1 MDRVWVKEYP
11 PGVAADIALE
21 PRETLVTM
29 FERACQRYR
38 DRRAFASG
46 GRVITYGQLD
56 DLSRRFAAWL
66 QSLPGVRPGAR
77 VAVMLPNVLQY
88 PVVLFGAWRAGMVI
102 VNCNPLYTAHELAHQ
117 LTDSGATVL
126 VIVGHRAGVFADVAA
141 ETPVR
146 HVLATGVGDLL
157 GPVRGPL
164 TNFAVRHI
172 YRLGSGS
179 APGAISWARALGRSA
194 ADFRPD
200 ATVGPEDLACLQYT
214 GGTTGRSKGAMLTHR
229 NLVANVRQINAWFA
243 PKQGPGTEIVITPL
257 PLYHVYALTCNC
269 LAYVD
274 LGALN
279 VLILDPRKIDVLI
292 RELRRWKFTAMTGVN
307 TLYQAL
313 ASHPDAGR
321 VDWSHLKIASAGGM
335 AVMKATA
342 DRWAALTGTCLHE
355 GYGLSETSPV
365 VTSNPATLEC
375 YNGSIGLPLPGTD
388 VCLRDD
394 AGAPAPAGESGELC
408 VRGPQVM
415 KGYWRNADATAASM
429 TTDGYFRT
437 GDIAT
442 MDARGYFRI
451 VDRKKD
457 MIDVA
462 GLKVYPNE
470 VEGVAT
476 GHPAIQEAACI
487 GVPDERTG
495 EAVMLYVVLR
505 PGASLAADELRDWLR
520 QDLAPYKIPRHV
532 EFRDTLP
539 KSPVGKVLR
548 RELRDG
554 HTARAT

>member
-1 MDRVWVKEYP
+1 
-11 PGVAADIALE
+11 
-21 PRETLVTM
+21 
-29 FERACQRYR
+29 
-38 DRRAFASG
+38 
-46 GRVITYGQLD
+46 
-56 DLSRRFAAWL
+56 
-66 QSLPGVRPGAR
+66 
-77 VAVMLPNVLQY
+77 MLPNVLQY

-117 LTDSGATVL
+117 LSDSGATVL
-126 VIVGHRAGVFADVAA
+126 VIVGHRAGVFAEVAA

-146 HVLATGVGDLL
+146 HVLATGVGDML
-157 GPVRGPL
+157 GAVRGPL

-172 YRLGSGS
+172 YRLGTGS
-179 APGAISWARALGRSA
+179 APGAVSWSRAMDRSA
-194 ADFRPD
+194 ADFTPD
-200 ATVGPEDLACLQYT
+200 AAVCPEDLACLQYT

-243 PKQGPGTEIVITPL
+243 PKQSPGTEIVITPL

-279 VLILDPRKIDVLI
+279 VLILDPRKIGVLI
-292 RELRRWKFTAMTGVN
+292 RELRRWKFTAITGVN
-307 TLYQAL
+307 TLYQAV
-313 ASHPDAGR
+313 ADHPDVNR

-335 AVMKATA
+335 AVMPATA
-342 DRWAALTGTCLHE
+342 ERWAAVTGSCLHE

-365 VTSNPATLEC
+365 VTTNPATLDC
-375 YNGSIGLPLPGTD
+375 YNGTIGLPLPGTD
-388 VCLRDD
+388 VTLRDD
-394 AGAPAPAGESGELC
+394 AGAPVASGASGELC

-415 KGYWRNADATAASM
+415 KGYWRDPEATAESM

-470 VEGVAT
+470 VEAVAT
-476 GHPAIQEAACI
+476 RHPAVLEAACI
-487 GVPDERTG
+487 GVADDRTG

-505 PGASLAADELRDWLR
+505 PGASASVDELRAWLR

-548 RELRDG
+548 RALRDG
-554 HTARAT
+554 HAAGTA